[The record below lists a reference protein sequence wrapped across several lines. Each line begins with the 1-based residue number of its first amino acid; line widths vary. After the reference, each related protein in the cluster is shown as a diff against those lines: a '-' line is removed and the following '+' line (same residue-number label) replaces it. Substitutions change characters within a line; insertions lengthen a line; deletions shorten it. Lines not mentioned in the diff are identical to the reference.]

1 MSASERRRDPV
12 ATAVTAG
19 SASLSRRLARLR
31 NAQARPIRLACYATS
46 LILLFAAWQAF
57 GHSFGVL
64 FVPFTATMHTLWT
77 MLEHGPLLDA
87 LWVSGKLYL
96 VSLALSIVL
105 GIAIGLA
112 LARFRM
118 VAAAFEP
125 YVFILYATPTISLVP
140 FIREIYGFG
149 FWPKVLVSVLISVF
163 PILIGVME
171 GARSIP
177 KQHLDVAAM
186 FGSSEGQLWRD
197 VVVPYITPH
206 AMTGIKQS
214 IALAMAGTLVGEFFL
229 NPNGL
234 AAVLLEGTTTLDSAS
249 VLAVTLFV
257 AAIAVVLVSFGE
269 LIERRLLR
277 WRHSAIG

>member
-1 MSASERRRDPV
+1 M
-12 ATAVTAG
+12 TAVAAA

-31 NAQARPIRLACYATS
+31 SVHAGPIRLACYATS
-46 LILLFAAWQAF
+46 LVLLFAAWQAF
-57 GHSFGVL
+57 GNSFGVL
-64 FVPFTATMHTLWT
+64 FVPFTATVRALWA
-77 MLEHGPLLDA
+77 MLDRGPLLGA
-87 LWVSGKLYL
+87 LWVSGELYL
-96 VSLALSIVL
+96 VSLALSIVI

-112 LARFRM
+112 LARFRLI
-118 VAAAFEP
+118 AAAFEP

-140 FIREIYGFG
+140 FISVICGFG
-149 FWPKVLVSVLISVF
+149 FWPKVLVSVLISIF

-177 KQHLDVAAM
+177 NQHLDVAAM

-197 VVVPYITPH
+197 VVVPYVTPH

-229 NPNGL
+229 NPDGL

-257 AAIAVVLVSFGE
+257 AAIAVLLVSVGE